1 MARRRPPNRLDQI
14 LEAATR
20 VFARTGLDNSKM
32 SDVATEAGVS
42 QGTLYNYVE
51 SKEALFRLLLDRGLG
66 KPPPALAVLPLRSP
80 SAAALAHRM
89 DEAIAATFALPRLD
103 TALAQRRVTNAA
115 AELTEVIDEFYER
128 TLSTRQAADVL
139 ERSARDVPELA
150 AVFYGK
156 VRRNLFDRMERL
168 IAHRIASGHYHDRDP
183 NVLARFVVETITTF
197 ARHIY
202 NDVEPPDFDLALART
217 AIIETVVAGI
227 VRSPATRPRSRSPA
241 RPTRSRRP
249 RGP

>member
-1 MARRRPPNRLDQI
+1 MPRRRPPDRLDQI

-20 VFARTGLDNSKM
+20 VFGRTGLENSKM

-51 SKEALFRLLLDRGLG
+51 SKEALFRLLLDRGVG
-66 KPPPALAVLPLRSP
+66 SPKPAASALPLKSPSVGALAL
-80 SAAALAHRM
+80 RM
-89 DEAIAATFALPRLD
+89 DEAIAATFALPHLD
-103 TALAQRRVTNAA
+103 AALARRRVTDAA
-115 AELTEVIDEFYER
+115 AELREVIDELYDR

-156 VRRNLFDRMERL
+156 VRRNLFDRLERL
-168 IAHRIASGHYHDRDP
+168 FSRRIASGHYHDRDP
-183 NVLARFVVETITTF
+183 RVLARFVVEAVTTF

-202 NDVEPPDFDLALART
+202 GDVELPAFDLALARPVVIDT
-217 AIIETVVAGI
+217 IVAGVV
-227 VRSPATRPRSRSPA
+227 VR
-241 RPTRSRRP
+241 
-249 RGP
+249 

>member
-1 MARRRPPNRLDQI
+1 MARRRPPDRLDHI

-20 VFARTGLDNSKM
+20 VFARTGMENSKM
-32 SDVATEAGVS
+32 SDVASEAGVS

-66 KPPPALAVLPLRSP
+66 KAPPSPSALPLRSP
-80 SAAALAHRM
+80 STAALANRM
-89 DEAIAATFALPRLD
+89 DDAIATTFALPKLD
-103 TALAQRRVTNAA
+103 AALARRRVTAAA
-115 AELTEVIDEFYER
+115 AELTEVIDELYER
-128 TLSTRQAADVL
+128 TLATRQAADVL

-168 IAHRIASGHYHDRDP
+168 VTRRIASRHYHDREP
-183 NVLARFVVETITTF
+183 RILARMIIETVTTF

-202 NDVEPPDFDLALART
+202 NDVEAPSFDLALART
-217 AIIETVVAGI
+217 VTIETIVTGI
-227 VRSPATRPRSRSPA
+227 VRS
-241 RPTRSRRP
+241 
-249 RGP
+249 